1 MRSSSP
7 YRPTIAFGPGPVSPA
22 IKALIIANVALFLL
36 TTIAA
41 GFDYNVTWYFGLR
54 PVDVWESFRVWQVA
68 TYMFLHA
75 DVFHLLFNMLALWMF
90 GTELERTWGTRYLV
104 KYYTLTGIGAAL
116 LTLLVARL
124 IPTGPLHLWNTTII
138 GASGAIFGLL
148 LAYALYFPH
157 RNLMMFFVFN
167 VPVRWA
173 VAIIGAMALYSS
185 FADSAGIANV
195 THLGGILVGYLLLRG
210 ARMDPIGEIKYRYL
224 RLKMGRNRRKFDVY
238 TGGRK
243 DWDRKIH

>member
-22 IKALIIANVALFLL
+22 IKALIVANVALFLL
-36 TTIAA
+36 TAVAA
-41 GFDYNVTWYFGLR
+41 GFDYNVQWHFGLR
-54 PVDVWESFRVWQVA
+54 ASDVWRSYQVWQVA

-75 DVFHLLFNMLALWMF
+75 DVMHLLFNMLALWMF
-90 GTELERTWGTRYLV
+90 GTELERTWGTRYFV
-104 KYYTLTGIGAAL
+104 KYYMLTGLGAGM
-116 LTLLVARL
+116 LTLLVAL
-124 IPTGPLHLWNTTII
+124 AIPSGPMNLWNTSIV

-157 RNLMMFFVFN
+157 RNILMFFVFN

-173 VAIIGAMALYSS
+173 VTIIGALALYSS
-185 FADSAGIANV
+185 FGDSGGIANV
-195 THLGGILVGYLLLRG
+195 THLGGLLVGYLLLRG

-224 RLKMGRNRRKFDVY
+224 RWKMGRNRRKFDVY